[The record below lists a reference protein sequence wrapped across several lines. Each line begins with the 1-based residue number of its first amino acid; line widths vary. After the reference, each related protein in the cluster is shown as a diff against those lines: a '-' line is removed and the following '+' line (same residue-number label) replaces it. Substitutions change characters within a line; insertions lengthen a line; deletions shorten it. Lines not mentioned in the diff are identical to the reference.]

1 MRIRHYLFFFV
12 NNSDRE
18 KSQFDNL
25 SNNTPL
31 YLNKKVGVYQMRTYK
46 IFHIKKEYQPFV
58 LGREKMLQ
66 EILGRDQVQS
76 DIDNNEMTYVCEK
89 INEDFVKQSLERKL
103 SRLFEHKEKEPKKLV
118 LEHPLKGSIRIKFDP
133 YCVHVWCK
141 GSHMLDLDLFAGLS
155 DSSDCYMAF
164 QQEEAS
170 FGWLKPIK
178 IGSIH
183 SFTEILDFV

>member
-1 MRIRHYLFFFV
+1 
-12 NNSDRE
+12 
-18 KSQFDNL
+18 
-25 SNNTPL
+25 
-31 YLNKKVGVYQMRTYK
+31 MRTYK
-46 IFHIKKEYQPFV
+46 IFHIKKAYQPFV

-66 EILGRDQVQS
+66 EILGKEQVQC
-76 DIDNNEMTYVCEK
+76 DEDHNEMTYVCERIDETLIK
-89 INEDFVKQSLERKL
+89 RNLEGKL
-103 SRLFEHKEKEPKKLV
+103 SRLFSHNEQDQHKLL
-118 LEHPLKGSIRIKFDP
+118 LEHPLKGSIQMKFEP

-183 SFTEILDFV
+183 SFTEILDFA

>member
-1 MRIRHYLFFFV
+1 MAKNIRGSTTSATL
-12 NNSDRE
+12 
-18 KSQFDNL
+18 
-25 SNNTPL
+25 TL
-31 YLNKKVGVYQMRTYK
+31 YTNIKGGGIHMRTYK
-46 IFHIKKEYQPFV
+46 IFHIKKAYQPFV

-66 EILGRDQVQS
+66 ELLGKDHIQNSQ
-76 DIDNNEMTYVCEK
+76 DHNEMTYVCEK
-89 INEDFVKQSLERKL
+89 IDEDFIKKNLDRKL
-103 SRLFEHKEKEPKKLV
+103 SRLFSHQEQDCNKLV
-118 LEHPLKGSIRIKFDP
+118 LEHPVKGSIHMKFEP

-141 GSHMLDLDLFAGLS
+141 GSQMLDLDLFVGLS

-178 IGSIH
+178 IGSMH

>member
-1 MRIRHYLFFFV
+1 
-12 NNSDRE
+12 
-18 KSQFDNL
+18 
-25 SNNTPL
+25 
-31 YLNKKVGVYQMRTYK
+31 MRTYK
-46 IFHIKKEYQPFV
+46 IFHIKKAYQPFV

-66 EILGRDQVQS
+66 ELLGKEHVQS
-76 DIDNNEMTYVCEK
+76 DQEHNEMTYVCER
-89 INEDFVKQSLERKL
+89 INEELIKKSLDKKL
-103 SRLFEHKEKEPKKLV
+103 SRLFTHKEQDENKIL
-118 LEHPLKGSIRIKFDP
+118 LEHPLKGSIHMKIDP
-133 YCVHVWCK
+133 YCLHVWCK

-164 QQEEAS
+164 QQEEIS